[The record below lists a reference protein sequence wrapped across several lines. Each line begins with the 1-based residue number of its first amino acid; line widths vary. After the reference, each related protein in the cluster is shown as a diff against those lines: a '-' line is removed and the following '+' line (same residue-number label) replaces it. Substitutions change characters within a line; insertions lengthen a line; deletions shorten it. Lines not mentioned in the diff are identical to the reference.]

1 MSRSF
6 LRLLVPVLACGA
18 LIAEDAA
25 PLAPPP
31 PPTTPANSEVAPVVS
46 PIKPEARKPAADA
59 RPALFVNVRV
69 SSRSV
74 QLNQPVR
81 VEFFTPA
88 RQLESIDIAAAVSS
102 GVVMGGANTWRLVG
116 KPTVVENEKIRS
128 VTVSFTLLPR
138 TVGEL
143 ALPRFPLT
151 WLAGEPLPEMGV
163 VKVEP
168 GVIVGSERKPL
179 PREVEGVAGFPWGVA
194 LKDLLGKEL
203 KGDQVEAKG
212 DISIAKPRLG
222 LELTF
227 RGGDLAAADL
237 AVPDLN
243 AEAAQVSFVQRWGV
257 PQLTLEDGTPAWL
270 LGWTRIVVLP
280 RTGGG
285 VVLHLVREDILARAA
300 ASQVKD
306 SVFDILEGN
315 K

>member
-1 MSRSF
+1 MSRI
-6 LRLLVPVLACGA
+6 LLPALLPVLACVA
-18 LIAEDAA
+18 LVAEDTPPVAPAA
-25 PLAPPP
+25 PEAAQPV
-31 PPTTPANSEVAPVVS
+31 VAPI
-46 PIKPEARKPAADA
+46 PAPKADARKPAADA

-69 SSRSV
+69 AARSV

-88 RQLESIDIAAAVSS
+88 RQLESVDIAAAVSS
-102 GVVMGGANTWRLVG
+102 GLVMAGADTWRLVG

-163 VKVEP
+163 VKVES
-168 GVIVGSERKPL
+168 GIVVGSERKPL
-179 PREVEGVAGFPWGVA
+179 PREVDGVAGFPWGVA

-203 KGDQVEAKG
+203 KGEQVEAKG
-212 DISIAKPRLG
+212 EISVAKPRLG

-227 RGGDLAAADL
+227 QGGELAGAELD
-237 AVPDLN
+237 VPDLDP
-243 AEAAQVSFVQRWGV
+243 EAAQVSFVQRWGV
-257 PQLTLEDGTPAWL
+257 PQLTLDDGAPAWL
-270 LGWTRIVVLP
+270 LGWTRIVVKP
-280 RTGGG
+280 RTNGG
-285 VVLHLVREDILARAA
+285 VVLHLIREDVLARAA
-300 ASQVKD
+300 ASKVKD
-306 SVFDILEGN
+306 AVFDILEGN